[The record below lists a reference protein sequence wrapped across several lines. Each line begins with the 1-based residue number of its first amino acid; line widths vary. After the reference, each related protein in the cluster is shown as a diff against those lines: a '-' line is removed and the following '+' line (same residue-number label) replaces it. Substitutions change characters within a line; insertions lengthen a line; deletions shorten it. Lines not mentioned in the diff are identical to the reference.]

1 MRSTR
6 INTTLAG
13 FVVAATLAAPAA
25 YAMPID
31 QVAPAVTREASD
43 VPPPPSSIAASA
55 GQKYEALRARNTVA
69 SQPVADEPSAPGG
82 FDWVSAAIGAVAAAG
97 VAVVSIATLGMR
109 KPSAR
114 RAANA

>member
-6 INTTLAG
+6 INTALAG
-13 FVVAATLAAPAA
+13 LLVAATLAAPAA

-31 QVAPAVTREASD
+31 PVAPAATREASE

-55 GQKYEALRARNTVA
+55 GQKYEELRAPKTVA
-69 SQPVADEPSAPGG
+69 SQPVADEPSPPGG
-82 FDWVSAAIGAVAAAG
+82 FDWVSAAIGAIAAAG
-97 VAVVSIATLGMR
+97 TAVVSIATLGMR

-114 RAANA
+114 RAASA

>member
-6 INTTLAG
+6 LTTALAG
-13 FVVAATLAAPAA
+13 LIVAATLAAPAA

-31 QVAPAVTREASD
+31 PVAPAVTREASD

-55 GQKYEALRARNTVA
+55 GEEYEALRASKTVA
-69 SQPVADEPSAPGG
+69 SQPVADQPSTPSG

-97 VAVVSIATLGMR
+97 VAVVSIAALGVR
-109 KPSAR
+109 NPSAR
-114 RAANA
+114 RAASA